1 MDSGSLFIVDL
12 NLVLPYLPV
21 IPRDLSHYC
30 VTRWCVFFLNLV
42 WVDGWLASA
51 ATLTTNHV
59 ASVATE
65 IGQRFCYTRFFPC
78 ESGDASTKQTTQYL
92 HIMTR
97 NFFGW
102 LGVISILLSLVGI
115 LTAGLIIS
123 LAYSIVSAV
132 ILALPTPLT
141 AIALAAM
148 FIWGGPPGAVAAI
161 GLLLVTVSAKR
172 REKRHE
178 NMRLLPPRR

>member
-1 MDSGSLFIVDL
+1 M
-12 NLVLPYLPV
+12 
-21 IPRDLSHYC
+21 
-30 VTRWCVFFLNLV
+30 
-42 WVDGWLASA
+42 
-51 ATLTTNHV
+51 
-59 ASVATE
+59 
-65 IGQRFCYTRFFPC
+65 
-78 ESGDASTKQTTQYL
+78 
-92 HIMTR
+92 
-97 NFFGW
+97 
-102 LGVISILLSLVGI
+102 ISILLSLVGI